1 MFKVTKRNIGELV
14 GLCDNIRYITYDAN
28 SGTFC
33 QAFGADD
40 ADGIAIG
47 GNPYNIGNE
56 EKIPGADF
64 VDIDEIDNGEYHF
77 QTNNQ
82 VVKSAGEIADMQGL
96 ILEQDNTI
104 CIMQE
109 AIMEIDNQMNGGE

>member
-1 MFKVTKRNIGELV
+1 MFRVTKRNSGELV
-14 GLCDNIRYITYDAN
+14 GFCDNIRYITYDAN
-28 SGTFC
+28 SGTCC

-56 EKIPGADF
+56 EKIPGVGF
-64 VDIDEIDNGEYHF
+64 VDIDEVDSGEYHF

-82 VVKSAGEIADMQGL
+82 VVKSTGEIADMQGL

-109 AIMEIDNQMNGGE
+109 AIMEIDNQLNGGE